1 MRISVEDIYK
11 MSTRQLR
18 KEIRKLTLEANERI
32 GEYRQSDTFSPQYEN
47 LIVRLKGIAGTRR
60 GYKGE
65 VGLGTSRKLKTE
77 LQSQLRGLRKFVELD
92 EYSPKGI
99 DEFNDKTERQ
109 YETFMDNY
117 GYISRED
124 YLEMVD
130 TMNLVK
136 ASLKGW
142 GYEDI
147 MGTSGR
153 AGISLGASM
162 AKKYV
167 EADSK
172 GKGNFIHYV
181 EQAKKLS
188 TGGSTED
195 LFDTLTELMRAD
207 GVL

>member
-1 MRISVEDIYK
+1 MKLNIENIYK
-11 MSTRQLR
+11 MSTRQMR
-18 KEIRKLTLEANERI
+18 KEIRRLTLIANERI
-32 GEYRQSDTFSPQYEN
+32 SEYRQTGIKSTQFEN
-47 LIVRLKGIAGTRR
+47 MIERIKGSAGTRR
-60 GYKGE
+60 GFKGE

-77 LQSQLRGLRKFVELD
+77 LQSQLRGLEKFVELD
-92 EYSPKGI
+92 EYSPQGI
-99 DEFNDKTERQ
+99 EEFNAKTERQ
-109 YETFMDNY
+109 YETFVDNY
-117 GYISRED
+117 GYISKED

-147 MGTSGR
+147 MDTSGK

-172 GKGNFIHYV
+172 GRGSFMHYV

-188 TGGSTED
+188 KGGSTED
-195 LFDTLTELMRAD
+195 LFDTLTELMVED

>member
-1 MRISVEDIYK
+1 MNISIENIYK

-18 KEIRKLTLEANERI
+18 REIRRLTIEANERI
-32 GEYRQSDTFSPQYEN
+32 GEYREAELFSAQYEN
-47 LIVRLKGIAGTRR
+47 MIVRLKGIAGTRR
-60 GYKGE
+60 GFKGE

-77 LQSQLRGLRKFVELD
+77 LQAQLRGLAKFVELD
-92 EYSPKGI
+92 EYSPRGI
-99 DEFNDKTERQ
+99 DEFSEKTERQ
-109 YETFMDNY
+109 YETFIDNY
-117 GYISRED
+117 GYISKED

-147 MGTSGR
+147 MDTSGK

-167 EADSK
+167 EADQK

-188 TGGSTED
+188 KGGSTED
-195 LFDTLTELMRAD
+195 LFDTLTELMRED

>member
-1 MRISVEDIYK
+1 MNISIENIYK

-18 KEIRKLTLEANERI
+18 REIRRLTIEANERI
-32 GEYRQSDTFSPQYEN
+32 GEYREAELFSAQYEN
-47 LIVRLKGIAGTRR
+47 MIVRLKGIAGTRR

-77 LQSQLRGLRKFVELD
+77 LQAQLRGLTKFVELD
-92 EYSPKGI
+92 EYSPRGI
-99 DEFNDKTERQ
+99 DEFSEKTERQ
-109 YETFMDNY
+109 YETFIDNY
-117 GYISRED
+117 GYISKED

-147 MGTSGR
+147 MDTSGK

-167 EADSK
+167 EADQK

-188 TGGSTED
+188 KGGSTED
-195 LFDTLTELMRAD
+195 LFDTLTELMRED

>member
-1 MRISVEDIYK
+1 MNISIENIYK

-18 KEIRKLTLEANERI
+18 REIRRLTIEANERI
-32 GEYRQSDTFSPQYEN
+32 GEYREAELFSAQYEN
-47 LIVRLKGIAGTRR
+47 MIVRLKGIAGTRR

-77 LQSQLRGLRKFVELD
+77 LQAQLRGLTKFVELD
-92 EYSPKGI
+92 EYSPRGI
-99 DEFNDKTERQ
+99 DEFSEKTERQ
-109 YETFMDNY
+109 YETFIDNY
-117 GYISRED
+117 GYISKED

-147 MGTSGR
+147 MDTSGK

-167 EADSK
+167 EVDQK
-172 GKGNFIHYV
+172 GKGSFIHYV

-188 TGGSTED
+188 KGGSTED
-195 LFDTLTELMRAD
+195 LFDTLTELMRED

>member
-1 MRISVEDIYK
+1 MNISIENIYK
-11 MSTRQLR
+11 MTTRQLR
-18 KEIRKLTLEANERI
+18 REIRKLTLEVNKRI
-32 GEYRQSDTFSPQYEN
+32 GDYREADLFSAQYEN
-47 LIVRLKGIAGTRR
+47 MITRLKGIAGTKR

-77 LQSQLRGLRKFVELD
+77 LQSQLRNLSKFVELD
-92 EYSPKGI
+92 MYSPKGI
-99 DEFNDKTERQ
+99 EEFNEKTERQ
-109 YETFMDNY
+109 YDTFVDNY
-117 GYISRED
+117 GYISKED
-124 YLEMVD
+124 YLDMVD

-147 MGTSGR
+147 MDTSGR

-167 EADSK
+167 EADSR

-195 LFDTLTELMRAD
+195 LFDTLTELMRED

>member
-1 MRISVEDIYK
+1 MNISIENIYK

-18 KEIRKLTLEANERI
+18 REIRRLTIEANERI
-32 GEYRQSDTFSPQYEN
+32 GEYREAELFSAQYEN
-47 LIVRLKGIAGTRR
+47 MIARLKGIAGTRR
-60 GYKGE
+60 GFKGE

-77 LQSQLRGLRKFVELD
+77 LQSQLRGLTKFVELD
-92 EYSPKGI
+92 EYSPRGI
-99 DEFNDKTERQ
+99 DEFSEKTERQ
-109 YETFMDNY
+109 YETFIDNY
-117 GYISRED
+117 GYISKED

-147 MGTSGR
+147 MDTSGK

-167 EADSK
+167 EADQK
-172 GKGNFIHYV
+172 GKGSFIHNPN
-181 EQAKKLS
+181 L
-188 TGGSTED
+188 
-195 LFDTLTELMRAD
+195 
-207 GVL
+207 